1 MYNETYDDY
10 IRSILGYPN
19 NNMYNTNSRENVY
32 MYSAQNTTVSNEIEQ
47 YYPEI
52 YKIIYPMVCKSCNN
66 NTSTITKELIENM
79 TDEIYFAIESDNEID
94 LNITIN
100 NEVRNNNSEVQSN
113 NTQSTNNRNITN
125 SKDKNVVIKEENRG
139 ENKKDKE
146 NREDRRIRNNT
157 LRDLIKILII
167 RQLLRNR
174 PNRPNFPQRPPRPP
188 FPGGPGPGQGRP
200 PIMPRGSY
208 FNNQMMTGNTDI
220 YENF

>member
-32 MYSAQNTTVSNEIEQ
+32 MYSAQNTTSTSEIEQ

-66 NTSTITKELIENM
+66 NTSPITKELIESM

-100 NEVRNNNSEVQSN
+100 NEVKNNKIETQTNSI
-113 NTQSTNNRNITN
+113 NNRNISN
-125 SKDKNVVIKEENRG
+125 SKDKNTVIKE

-157 LRDLIKILII
+157 LRDLIKILLI
-167 RQLLRNR
+167 RQLLQNR
-174 PNRPNFPQRPPRPP
+174 PNRPNFPQRPP

-200 PIMPRGSY
+200 PIMPRGLYS
-208 FNNQMMTGNTDI
+208 NDLSTIRMSDI

>member
-1 MYNETYDDY
+1 MYYETYDDY

-19 NNMYNTNSRENVY
+19 NNMYNTNSRENDY
-32 MYSAQNTTVSNEIEQ
+32 MYSAQNNSSEELEQ

-52 YKIIYPMVCKSCNN
+52 YKIIYPMVSKSCDNN
-66 NTSTITKELIENM
+66 SSPITRELIENM
-79 TDEIYFAIESDNEID
+79 TDEIYFAVESDNEID

-113 NTQSTNNRNITN
+113 STQSIKNRNISNT
-125 SKDKNVVIKEENRG
+125 KDKNITIKEEHR
-139 ENKKDKE
+139 KDKE

-174 PNRPNFPQRPPRPP
+174 PNRPNFPHQPPRPPRPAGRWRP
-188 FPGGPGPGQGRP
+188 SVPGNRWAP
-200 PIMPRGSY
+200 S
-208 FNNQMMTGNTDI
+208 TDGCSTSW
-220 YENF
+220 N

>member
-19 NNMYNTNSRENVY
+19 NNMYNTNLRENDY
-32 MYSAQNTTVSNEIEQ
+32 MYSAQNNSSEELEQ

-52 YKIIYPMVCKSCNN
+52 YKIIYPMVCKSCDNN
-66 NTSTITKELIENM
+66 SSPITRELIENM
-79 TDEIYFAIESDNEID
+79 TDEIYFAVESDNEID

-113 NTQSTNNRNITN
+113 STQSINNRNISNT
-125 SKDKNVVIKEENRG
+125 KDKNITIKEEHR
-139 ENKKDKE
+139 KDKE

-174 PNRPNFPQRPPRPP
+174 PNRPNFPHQPPRPPRPP

-208 FNNQMMTGNTDI
+208 FNNQMMMGTQDI

>member
-1 MYNETYDDY
+1 
-10 IRSILGYPN
+10 
-19 NNMYNTNSRENVY
+19 
-32 MYSAQNTTVSNEIEQ
+32 
-47 YYPEI
+47 
-52 YKIIYPMVCKSCNN
+52 MVCKSCNN
-66 NTSTITKELIENM
+66 HTSPITKELIESM

-100 NEVRNNNSEVQSN
+100 NEVRNNNSEAQLN
-113 NTQSTNNRNITN
+113 NTQSTTDRNVSS
-125 SKDKNVVIKEENRG
+125 SKDKNTVVKEEIRG

-157 LRDLIKILII
+157 LRDLIKILLI
-167 RQLLRNR
+167 RQLLQNR
-174 PNRPNFPQRPPRPP
+174 PSRPNFPQRPPRPP

-208 FNNQMMTGNTDI
+208 FNDSASMRMSDI

>member
-66 NTSTITKELIENM
+66 NTSPITKELIESM

-100 NEVRNNNSEVQSN
+100 NEVKNNKIETQTNSI
-113 NTQSTNNRNITN
+113 NNRNISN
-125 SKDKNVVIKEENRG
+125 SKDKNTVIKE

-157 LRDLIKILII
+157 LRDLIKILLI
-167 RQLLRNR
+167 RQLLQNR
-174 PNRPNFPQRPPRPP
+174 PNRPNFPQRPP

-200 PIMPRGSY
+200 PIMPRGLYS
-208 FNNQMMTGNTDI
+208 NDLSTIRMSDI

>member
-100 NEVRNNNSEVQSN
+100 NEVKNNKIETQTNSI
-113 NTQSTNNRNITN
+113 NNRNISN
-125 SKDKNVVIKEENRG
+125 SKDKNTVIKE

-157 LRDLIKILII
+157 LRDLIKILLI
-167 RQLLRNR
+167 RQLLQNR
-174 PNRPNFPQRPPRPP
+174 PNRPNFPQRPP

-200 PIMPRGSY
+200 PIMPRGLYS
-208 FNNQMMTGNTDI
+208 NDLSTIRMSDI

>member
-32 MYSAQNTTVSNEIEQ
+32 MYSAQNTTSTSEIEQ

-66 NTSTITKELIENM
+66 NTSPITKELIESM

-100 NEVRNNNSEVQSN
+100 NEVKNNKIETQTNSI
-113 NTQSTNNRNITN
+113 NNRNISN
-125 SKDKNVVIKEENRG
+125 SKDKNTVIKE

-157 LRDLIKILII
+157 LRDLIKILILN
-167 RQLLRNR
+167 QLLGGGRPHR
-174 PNRPNFPQRPPRPP
+174 PNPPRPP
-188 FPGGPGPGQGRP
+188 FPGNPGPRPGPGPRP
-200 PIMPRGSY
+200 PIQPRGMY
-208 FNNQMMTGNTDI
+208 LN
-220 YENF
+220 

>member
-19 NNMYNTNSRENVY
+19 NNMYNTNSRENDY
-32 MYSAQNTTVSNEIEQ
+32 MYSAQNNSSEELEQ

-52 YKIIYPMVCKSCNN
+52 YKIIYPMVCKSCDNN
-66 NTSTITKELIENM
+66 SSPITRELIENM
-79 TDEIYFAIESDNEID
+79 TDEIYFAVESDNEID

-113 NTQSTNNRNITN
+113 STQSIKNRNISNT
-125 SKDKNVVIKEENRG
+125 KDKNITIKEEHR
-139 ENKKDKE
+139 KDKE

-174 PNRPNFPQRPPRPP
+174 PNRPNFPHQPPRPPRPP
-188 FPGGPGPGQGRP
+188 FPGGPGTGQGRP
-200 PIMPRGSY
+200 PIMPRSY
-208 FNNQMMTGNTDI
+208 YDI
-220 YENF
+220 YEI

>member
-19 NNMYNTNSRENVY
+19 NNMYNTNSGENDY
-32 MYSAQNTTVSNEIEQ
+32 MYSAQNNSSEELEQ

-52 YKIIYPMVCKSCNN
+52 YKIIYPMVCKSCDNN
-66 NTSTITKELIENM
+66 SSPITRELIENM
-79 TDEIYFAIESDNEID
+79 TDEIYFAVESDNEID

-113 NTQSTNNRNITN
+113 STQSIKNRNISNT
-125 SKDKNVVIKEENRG
+125 KDKNITIKEEHR
-139 ENKKDKE
+139 KDKE

-174 PNRPNFPQRPPRPP
+174 PNRPNFPHQPPRPPRPP

-208 FNNQMMTGNTDI
+208 FNNQMIMGTQDI

>member
-32 MYSAQNTTVSNEIEQ
+32 MYSAQNTTSTSEIEQ

-66 NTSTITKELIENM
+66 NTSPITKELIESM

-100 NEVRNNNSEVQSN
+100 NEVKNNKIETQTNSI
-113 NTQSTNNRNITN
+113 NNRNISN
-125 SKDKNVVIKEENRG
+125 SKDKNTVIKE

-157 LRDLIKILII
+157 LRDLIKILLI
-167 RQLLRNR
+167 RQLLQNR
-174 PNRPNFPQRPPRPP
+174 PNRPNFPQRPP

-200 PIMPRGSY
+200 PIMPRY
-208 FNNQMMTGNTDI
+208 NYMDI
-220 YENF
+220 YEM

>member
-32 MYSAQNTTVSNEIEQ
+32 MYSAQNTTSTSEIEQ

-66 NTSTITKELIENM
+66 NTSPITKELIESM

-100 NEVRNNNSEVQSN
+100 NEVKNNKIETQTNSI
-113 NTQSTNNRNITN
+113 NNRNISN
-125 SKDKNVVIKEENRG
+125 SKDKNTVIKEEIRG

-157 LRDLIKILII
+157 LRDLIKILLI
-167 RQLLRNR
+167 RQLLQNR
-174 PNRPNFPQRPPRPP
+174 PNRPNFPQRPP

-200 PIMPRGSY
+200 PIMPRGLYS
-208 FNNQMMTGNTDI
+208 NDLSTIRMSDI